1 MKMRSGRSKS
11 DWKSQWKSE
20 LASLTF
26 SWKTLRDYLFILL
39 GVIIQAFAMRLFLV
53 PALLVSGGISGAAQL
68 VNHLTNFPIGVMVL
82 LGNIPLFFIG
92 WRYLGG
98 LRFAL
103 RTAFAI
109 IFFSFFTDFLAI
121 LIPPQGVTQD
131 LVLNSIYG
139 GLMYG
144 VGLGIVYRGKGTSG
158 GSDILGRILNHRFG
172 ISIST
177 SYLITDSIVV
187 LLGGFIFDWERALY
201 GLAVI
206 YVCGLAAEIAFEGRA
221 IYRTAMIVT
230 NTPEEIAHAIF
241 DLLERGV
248 TLLHGTGGYTHTERT
263 VIYCVI
269 TQSEIPQLKEI
280 VTEQDPAA
288 FMVIGQAHEALGE
301 GFRPLKEPR

>member
-1 MKMRSGRSKS
+1 M
-11 DWKSQWKSE
+11 
-20 LASLTF
+20 ASLTF
-26 SWKTLRDYLFILL
+26 NWKSLKDYLFILL

-53 PALLVSGGISGAAQL
+53 PALLVSGGISGLAQL
-68 VNHLTNFPIGVMVL
+68 VNFLTNFPIGLMVF
-82 LGNIPLFFIG
+82 LGNIPLFFLG

-109 IFFSFFTDFLAI
+109 VFFSFFTDFLVMI
-121 LIPPQGVTQD
+121 IPPQGVTTD

-144 VGLGIVYRGKGTSG
+144 VGLGLVYRGKGTSG
-158 GSDILGRILNHRFG
+158 GSDILSRILNHHFG

-206 YVCGLAAEIAFEGRA
+206 YVSGLAAEIAFEGRA

-230 NTPEEIAHAIF
+230 DKPGEIAQGIS
-241 DLLERGV
+241 DILERGV
-248 TLLHGTGGYTHTERT
+248 TMLHGTGGYTGAERT
-263 VIYCVI
+263 VIYSVI

-301 GFRPLKEPR
+301 GFRPLKEQR

>member
-1 MKMRSGRSKS
+1 MQLMKSNK
-11 DWKSQWKSE
+11 DWKRQFKNE
-20 LASLTF
+20 LSSLKFTK
-26 SWKTLRDYLFILL
+26 KTIKDYSFIIL
-39 GVIIQAFAMRLFLV
+39 GVIIQAFSMRLFLV

-68 VNHLTNFPIGVMVL
+68 INYVTGFPIGLMVL
-82 LGNIPLFFIG
+82 VGNIPLFFLG

-103 RTAFAI
+103 RTAVAI
-109 IFFSFFTDFLAI
+109 FLFSFLTDFLVFFI
-121 LIPPQGVTQD
+121 SPEGVTQD

-139 GLMYG
+139 GLTYG
-144 VGLGIVYRGKGTSG
+144 IGLGLVYRGKGTSG
-158 GSDILGRILNHRFG
+158 GSDILGRILNHRYG

-206 YVCGLAAEIAFEGRA
+206 YVSGLAAEIAFEGRA

-230 NTPEEIAHAIF
+230 DKPEEVSKEIMEV
-241 DLLERGV
+241 LERGV
-248 TLLHGTGGYTHTERT
+248 THLRGMGGYTHEDRT
-263 VIYCVI
+263 VIYSVI
-269 TQSEIPQLKEI
+269 TQSEVSQLKEI
-280 VTEQDPAA
+280 VIDVDPAA

-301 GFRPLKEPR
+301 GFHPLKDPN